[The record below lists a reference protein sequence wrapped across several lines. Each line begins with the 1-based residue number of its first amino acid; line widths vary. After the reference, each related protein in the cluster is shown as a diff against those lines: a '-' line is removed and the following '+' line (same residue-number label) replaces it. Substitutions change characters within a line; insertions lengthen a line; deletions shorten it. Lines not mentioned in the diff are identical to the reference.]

1 MLSRMKPEFYLS
13 DEIFRREQESLF
25 KRLWIFYGLKTMLAE
40 HNAFIARNIGGIP
53 VVVQN
58 FDGELSAFENICAH
72 RQNALQWEES
82 GKRPLVCRYHGWGYD
97 ADGWARNIP
106 AHDEIYRYADE
117 DRAGLR
123 LRRFALEVI
132 GNLVFVNLSPDP
144 LPLTEQ
150 FTGEFIESLRDSSNA
165 YDGEVLIAKL
175 KTRFNWK
182 LAYENLRDGNHPR
195 HVHAQTLAKD
205 VNFQAFVDEAQHRRA
220 EQVCAGSMAGDRAQ
234 QMDLL
239 RSFSVGGPDT
249 ALKELKPYE
258 WHGAVERFGSLD
270 YYYNWLA
277 YPNLHIA
284 SGSGGYSFT
293 LEQHN
298 PVAPGVTEL
307 TVYWLTAKKKRP
319 YPAMPAVLLAS
330 IEVGYQV
337 LEEDIKVM
345 EMVQK
350 NLHAEAPLP
359 RQGDYEYANKLLEK
373 WYADLMDGQF
383 EI

>member
-58 FDGELSAFENICAH
+58 FDGELRAFENICVH

-97 ADGWARNIP
+97 ADGRARNIP
-106 AHDEIYRYADE
+106 SHDEIYRYAKE
-117 DRAGLR
+117 ERAGLR
-123 LRRFALEVI
+123 LRRFSLEVI

-144 LPLTEQ
+144 LALTEQ
-150 FTGEFIESLRDSSNA
+150 FSGEFIESLRASSNA
-165 YDGEVLIAKL
+165 YDGEVLIAKV

-182 LAYENLRDGNHPR
+182 LAYENLRDSNHPR
-195 HVHAQTLAKD
+195 YVHAQTLAKYVD
-205 VNFQAFVDEAQHRRA
+205 FQAAIDETEHRRA
-220 EQVCAGSMAGDRAQ
+220 SEIDKDVSIHGRAR
-234 QMDLL
+234 QMESL
-239 RSFSVGGPDT
+239 RSFSVGGVDT
-249 ALKELKPYE
+249 ALKELKPLE
-258 WHGAVERFGSLD
+258 WHGVVERYGAID

-284 SGSGGYSFT
+284 SGTGGYSFT

-319 YPAMPAVLLAS
+319 YPAMTAVLLAS
-330 IEVGYQV
+330 IEGGYRV

-350 NLHAEAPLP
+350 NLHAQASPP
-359 RQGDYEYANKLLEK
+359 RQGDYEYQNKMVEK
-373 WYADLMDGQF
+373 WYTDLMGGGF